1 MKHFDSLKGTPG
13 VEFDLNGVPFV
24 SPLVEPETARLA
36 RAAITRAWVAAGV
49 SRQLVEAAEEGVQLL
64 TDRLPDGYYL
74 LKGITIPTAKVLLR
88 KWHCRFDGP
97 QWQQWAVELFGKPL
111 DDPENDVVPQR
122 CLLVV
127 GTVEKPFLYLCNL
140 LRRC

>member
-1 MKHFDSLKGTPG
+1 MNHFDSLKGTPG

-24 SPLVEPETARLA
+24 SPVVEPETARLA

-64 TDRLPDGYYL
+64 TDRLSDGYYL
-74 LKGITIPTAKVLLR
+74 LKGITIPTAKALLR
-88 KWHCRFDGP
+88 EYRCYFDNP
-97 QWQQWAVELFGKPL
+97 QWQQWAVEQFGEPL
-111 DDPENDVVPQR
+111 DAPENDVVPQR

-127 GTVEKPFLYLCNL
+127 GSVEKPFLYLCNL